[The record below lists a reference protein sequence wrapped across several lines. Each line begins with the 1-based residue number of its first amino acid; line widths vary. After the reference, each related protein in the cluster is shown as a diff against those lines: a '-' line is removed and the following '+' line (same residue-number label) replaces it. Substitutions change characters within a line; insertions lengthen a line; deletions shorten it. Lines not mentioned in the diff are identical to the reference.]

1 MCPTKWRLL
10 RTLVNS
16 LSPRHSEIGRRRRD
30 SARDTSRE
38 RADLQR
44 GRWHLLWGPKT
55 AVTLPLPG
63 RRPLPSFLPD
73 LHGKMNSWKYQKTGK
88 SPPRLPLWAILFGS
102 LNRVQNRRFNRQLRS
117 KPTMWIARNGAR
129 SRQDRTWKA
138 ALCSLGPH
146 GPMPLLLILGN
157 TQFRKQEVFLRSG
170 LAYFAVRRGF
180 VRICSHWNIPAKS
193 QDLSFFSH

>member
-16 LSPRHSEIGRRRRD
+16 LSPRHCEIGRRRRD

-63 RRPLPSFLPD
+63 LRPLPSFLPD
-73 LHGKMNSWKYQKTGK
+73 LHGKNEQLELSKDGEVTAQT
-88 SPPRLPLWAILFGS
+88 S
-102 LNRVQNRRFNRQLRS
+102 LASHFVWFTES
-117 KPTMWIARNGAR
+117 
-129 SRQDRTWKA
+129 
-138 ALCSLGPH
+138 GP
-146 GPMPLLLILGN
+146 
-157 TQFRKQEVFLRSG
+157 KQE
-170 LAYFAVRRGF
+170 
-180 VRICSHWNIPAKS
+180 I
-193 QDLSFFSH
+193 